1 MAVTIT
7 LRPGA
12 MVGWKR
18 IVVTVG
24 APDKENTELESVRR
38 LISFQ
43 AKPYQLEEFCKN
55 CPYTMAAS
63 GAKQTLVS
71 WVMSVKCHNR
81 NWDHLA
87 EWTKVSAG

>member
-38 LISFQ
+38 LISFRAIFENRDPGDLSALANPEAIDHIRQ
-43 AKPYQLEEFCKN
+43 KL
-55 CPYTMAAS
+55 AA
-63 GAKQTLVS
+63 G
-71 WVMSVKCHNR
+71 
-81 NWDHLA
+81 
-87 EWTKVSAG
+87 